1 MRKRMVTRT
10 ITITKA
16 QVLAVDLATEELQ
29 TVEVTVTGEPKNEKA
44 LVKAIDESGALSA
57 AKFVTVKDVEVS
69 RVKYGMTEADFVKAA
84 YVISDD
90 ADAEADTDTDTD
102 DEN

>member
-16 QVLAVDLATEELQ
+16 QVLAVDLASDEIK
-29 TVEVTVTGEPKNEKA
+29 TVEVTITGEPKNEKA
-44 LVKAIDESGALSA
+44 LVKAISEVFDENG
-57 AKFVTVKDVEVS
+57 AKFVAVKSAEVS

-84 YVISDD
+84 FVISVDGDADDFDD
-90 ADAEADTDTDTD
+90 ADAN

>member
-16 QVLAVDLATEELQ
+16 QVMTVELKTEEIK
-29 TVEVTVTGEPKNEKA
+29 TVEVTITGEPKNEKA
-44 LVKAIDESGALSA
+44 LIKAILDAGTLHDGE
-57 AKFVTVKDVEVS
+57 KFVAVKSAEVS

-90 ADAEADTDTDTD
+90 ADAN